1 VSVTALPSHVQELA
15 DRVAS
20 GHGVEVL
27 ELALRGQGR
36 RRVLSVVLDA
46 EEPVEADVVELVS
59 KDLSRALDED
69 DPVAGSYT
77 LEVSTPGLTRPLHT
91 RRDFRRQRGHEVT
104 IIRAGSPGPG
114 SAGEAGDA
122 RVAGAGVRAAG
133 PAGGDRAATR
143 VGGGGS
149 RGSTRRA
156 GERAGDA
163 GAEPGTSSLR
173 GVVVDADDEAVVLE
187 VDGARVRVPLSEV
200 VRGKVVLPW

>member
-36 RRVLSVVLDA
+36 GRVLSVVLDA

-59 KDLSRALDED
+59 KDLSRALDEA

-77 LEVSTPGLTRPLHT
+77 LEVSTPGLSRPLHT
-91 RRDFRRQRGHEVT
+91 RRDFRRQRGHEVS
-104 IIRAGSPGPG
+104 IVRALGEGGRAAAGEGSGDAATPGPG
-114 SAGEAGDA
+114 ADPEASP
-122 RVAGAGVRAAG
+122 VQ
-133 PAGGDRAATR
+133 
-143 VGGGGS
+143 
-149 RGSTRRA
+149 
-156 GERAGDA
+156 
-163 GAEPGTSSLR
+163 GT
-173 GVVVDADDEAVVLE
+173 VVDVDDEAVVLE
-187 VDGARVRVPLSEV
+187 VDGEQVRVPLSEV